1 MNKRVLVIVGLALI
15 IAVSGGVVALNSG
28 NNNDKNKA
36 DASSS
41 TASEVDNGSGSQ
53 EPHDN
58 TPDNGS
64 SEPFVDGTTDVETN
78 TDADFIEE
86 TQVVE
91 APTTYDGTVEPSVPY
106 DEQIISDTMSVKF
119 VVDNRTGAEASPRV
133 VFGAD
138 YESCYIAFSPNKTF
152 EMCIDPTSGST
163 RTGRY
168 EIVNDI
174 VSVTYDDGTGS
185 EFDILVDEMGNITH
199 VIVNYGDYSVY
210 FG

>member
-28 NNNDKNKA
+28 NSNDKNKA

-41 TASEVDNGSGSQ
+41 TASEVDSGSGSQ
-53 EPHDN
+53 DTQDS

-64 SEPFVDGTTDVETN
+64 TEPFVDETIDVETN
-78 TDADFIEE
+78 TDADFTEE
-86 TQVVE
+86 TQAVQT
-91 APTTYDGTVEPSVPY
+91 PTTYDGTVEPSVPY

-119 VVDNRTGAEASPRV
+119 VVDNRTGSEASPRV

-152 EMCIDPTSGST
+152 EMCIDPTSVIL
-163 RTGRY
+163 RFLPIRPLRC
-168 EIVNDI
+168 
-174 VSVTYDDGTGS
+174 VSIPRPALPERVVMRS
-185 EFDILVDEMGNITH
+185 
-199 VIVNYGDYSVY
+199 
-210 FG
+210 

>member
-15 IAVSGGVVALNSG
+15 IAVSGGVIALNSG

-41 TASEVDNGSGSQ
+41 TASEVDNGSDSQ
-53 EPHDN
+53 DAQDN

-78 TDADFIEE
+78 TDADFTEE

-119 VVDNRTGAEASPRV
+119 VVDNRTGSEASPRV